1 MTLSKQEH
9 MVFEGKLIDPKPAA
23 APATAAKTSTTTSTK
38 ATPPP
43 PAPKKSSHRFRK
55 FMLTSL
61 FLGSIVYVGAGI
73 YALEDEEFNN
83 NYIQFV
89 PFGADFIGFLEDQ
102 KFKYNLKAL
111 SQKESNKDLVEKIES
126 LTTSIK
132 PSGATWKAVTDSTTS
147 ATNSKEKAAVSSADS
162 AKHETS
168 VSSPSTAA
176 TSPGLPLIRIS
187 NDTDPLVASA
197 INSLNDLITSVNE
210 SKQTKEHIKKIT
222 EEVKSLA
229 KSINE
234 AKESSTK
241 GVESKAQEEAAK
253 VLRLVEA
260 RANELKIAIAAQE
273 EKWSRDFRSE
283 QQRLTISFN
292 ERLQNEVTAAT
303 KAILAAANNLLL
315 GAHVERE
322 KKFTNELSERVEKDR
337 SELSTRLDNLANSV
351 AEIEDLTT
359 KAQIAID
366 ESERATQLHIAIDR
380 LKRVI
385 EHGAPEGKGLKPYL
399 EAIRKNAGDDA
410 LLNAALDSIPAAVY
424 ETGVLSRTAL
434 SEKFKRVEP
443 EISKASLLPPNA
455 GVLGHFGSLLF
466 SKLLWK
472 KEGNATGA
480 DIESILSR
488 ANNALS
494 EGRISDAVTEVN
506 ALKGWP
512 KQLAH
517 DWIVEGRKRS
527 EVEFLVDILSEEGK
541 LLEI

>member
-1 MTLSKQEH
+1 
-9 MVFEGKLIDPKPAA
+9 MVFEGKLIDPKPV
-23 APATAAKTSTTTSTK
+23 PAEASAEVKSTTT
-38 ATPPP
+38 TPPP
-43 PAPKKSSHRFRK
+43 PSPAPKKPSRKFRK
-55 FMLTSL
+55 FVFSSL
-61 FLGSIVYVGAGI
+61 LLGSIVYLGAGV
-73 YALEDEEFNN
+73 YALEDEDFNN
-83 NYIQFV
+83 KYIQFV
-89 PFGADFIGFLEDQ
+89 PFGADFVGFLEDQ
-102 KFKYNLKAL
+102 KFKYNLKSL
-111 SQKESNKDLVEKIES
+111 SENQTNQELIKKIES

-132 PSGATWKAVTDSTTS
+132 PSGATWKAIDSTSSSVKST
-147 ATNSKEKAAVSSADS
+147 EKSSVLDAVSAQPEATASSTSSDLSAP
-162 AKHETS
+162 K
-168 VSSPSTAA
+168 PN
-176 TSPGLPLIRIS
+176 LPLIRIPK
-187 NDTDPLVASA
+187 DTDSLVVSA
-197 INSLNDLITSVNE
+197 INSLNGLITSVNE
-210 SKQTKEHIKKIT
+210 SKQSKAHIKKIT
-222 EEVKSLA
+222 EEVKSLV

-234 AKESSTK
+234 VKESSKTNLQ
-241 GVESKAQEEAAK
+241 VKAEEETAK
-253 VLRLVEA
+253 VSRLVEA

-283 QQRLTISFN
+283 QQRLTTGFH

-315 GAHVERE
+315 GTHVERE
-322 KKFTNELSERVEKDR
+322 KKFTKEVSERINNDR
-337 SELSTRLDNLANSV
+337 CQLLSKLDSLANSV
-351 AEIEDLTT
+351 SEIEELTI
-359 KAQIAID
+359 KAQAAIE

-385 EHGAPEGKGLKPYL
+385 EHGDPEGKGLKPYL
-399 EAIRKNAGDDA
+399 EAIRKNAGDDT
-410 LLNAALDSIPAAVY
+410 LLNAALDSIPASVY

-434 SEKFKRVEP
+434 AEKFKRVEP

-455 GVLGHFGSLLF
+455 GVLGHIGSLLF

-472 KEGNATGA
+472 KEGNASGA

-527 EVEFLVDILSEEGK
+527 EVEFLVDVLSEEGK

>member
-1 MTLSKQEH
+1 
-9 MVFEGKLIDPKPAA
+9 
-23 APATAAKTSTTTSTK
+23 
-38 ATPPP
+38 
-43 PAPKKSSHRFRK
+43 
-55 FMLTSL
+55 
-61 FLGSIVYVGAGI
+61 VYVGTGI

-83 NYIQFV
+83 RYIQFV

-147 ATNSKEKAAVSSADS
+147 AANSNEKASISSAVS
-162 AKHETS
+162 AKHEPT
-168 VSSPSTAA
+168 VSSSSTAA
-176 TSPGLPLIRIS
+176 TTNPGLPLIRIS

-197 INSLNDLITSVNE
+197 IHSLNDLITSVNE

-234 AKESSTK
+234 VKEASTK
-241 GVESKAQEEAAK
+241 GVQIKAQEEAAK
-253 VLRLVEA
+253 VSRLVEA

-283 QQRLTISFN
+283 QQRLTIGFN

-322 KKFTNELSERVEKDR
+322 KKFTNEISERIDKER
-337 SELSTRLDNLANSV
+337 SELVTRLDNLANSV
-351 AEIEDLTT
+351 SEIEELTT
-359 KAQIAID
+359 KAQIAIE

-385 EHGAPEGKGLKPYL
+385 ERGEPEGKGLKPYL
-399 EAIRKNAGDDA
+399 EAIRKNAGDDT

-455 GVLGHFGSLLF
+455 GVLGHIGSLLF

>member
-1 MTLSKQEH
+1 MTLSKPEH

-43 PAPKKSSHRFRK
+43 PAPKKSSHRFRR

-222 EEVKSLA
+222 EEVTSLA

-241 GVESKAQEEAAK
+241 GVEKAR
-253 VLRLVEA
+253 LRGGC
-260 RANELKIAIAAQE
+260 QG
-273 EKWSRDFRSE
+273 F
-283 QQRLTISFN
+283 
-292 ERLQNEVTAAT
+292 
-303 KAILAAANNLLL
+303 
-315 GAHVERE
+315 
-322 KKFTNELSERVEKDR
+322 
-337 SELSTRLDNLANSV
+337 
-351 AEIEDLTT
+351 EID
-359 KAQIAID
+359 
-366 ESERATQLHIAIDR
+366 
-380 LKRVI
+380 
-385 EHGAPEGKGLKPYL
+385 
-399 EAIRKNAGDDA
+399 
-410 LLNAALDSIPAAVY
+410 
-424 ETGVLSRTAL
+424 
-434 SEKFKRVEP
+434 
-443 EISKASLLPPNA
+443 
-455 GVLGHFGSLLF
+455 
-466 SKLLWK
+466 
-472 KEGNATGA
+472 
-480 DIESILSR
+480 
-488 ANNALS
+488 
-494 EGRISDAVTEVN
+494 
-506 ALKGWP
+506 
-512 KQLAH
+512 
-517 DWIVEGRKRS
+517 
-527 EVEFLVDILSEEGK
+527 
-541 LLEI
+541 